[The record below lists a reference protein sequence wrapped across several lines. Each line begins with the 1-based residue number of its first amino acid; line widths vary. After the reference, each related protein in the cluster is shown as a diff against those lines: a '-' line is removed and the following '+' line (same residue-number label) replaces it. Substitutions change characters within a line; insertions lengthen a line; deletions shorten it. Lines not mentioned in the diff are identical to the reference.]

1 MTMYGYIAGYLD
13 DKVFKQDSLKYQ
25 LKTALTWNLDFKQI
39 FADKFTNN
47 NKARCNL
54 NNFLANAK
62 EGDVLIAPSLN
73 VLYSNPRELC
83 SLMLTV
89 VEKGIYLKSND
100 LDYDNRSSI
109 ESWIFATQLSH
120 LSYTNYLHKQ
130 NVIKSLKKKQYQL
143 KLNTGGRNKR
153 VITEQYQQ
161 AYKYLKDHTYKE
173 TETKFHLSKS
183 TLYRIKRQI
192 KSIRS

>member
-25 LKTALTWNLDFKQI
+25 LKTALTWNLDFNNI

-47 NKARCNL
+47 NKARYNL
-54 NNFLANAK
+54 NSFLANVK
-62 EGDVLIAPSLN
+62 EGDVLMVPSLN
-73 VLYSNPRELC
+73 VLYDNPRELC

-100 LDYDNRSSI
+100 LDYDNGSSI
-109 ESWIFATQLSH
+109 ESWVFASQLSH

-130 NVIKSLKKKQYQL
+130 NAIKALRKRQYQL

-153 VITEQYQQ
+153 VITKQYQR
-161 AYKYLKDHTYKE
+161 AYEYLQSHTYHE
-173 TETKFHLSKS
+173 TEAKFHLSKS
-183 TLYRIKRQI
+183 TLYRIKKQVDGNQ
-192 KSIRS
+192 